1 MRNNGPITTNEVP
14 LPEGTMLVSQT
25 DPGGRITFAN
35 DAFVGVSGF
44 SREELIGAPHNLVR
58 HPHMPQEAFRDL
70 WATVKSGHPWEGLVK
85 NRTKQGDFYWVRAN
99 VTPVVESGELKGFIS
114 IRIRPGRDEVAAAE
128 AAYAA
133 IREQRGRG
141 LHIKAGTLVRSGLAA
156 RWERVTRGIASSF
169 AVNLGVLYA
178 AIAASLVTGAMG
190 VGVEIRA
197 SSLVIFV
204 ALITITTALSMRRI
218 RHALLYLEARFG
230 ALARGDLQQTIDTVS
245 VHELRAICDFLRS
258 LRAKL
263 GYAEQVRAQMER
275 DTKTERVAALRG
287 MAEKVETAA
296 NRTAEDVATTTSS
309 MASNA
314 MGMVEAATSV
324 SAHAGTA
331 ALAAADALSSAQTVS
346 AAAEQLAASIREITN
361 RITMANDVTR
371 GAVDE
376 SQAAERTISQLRT
389 EVTRI
394 GQIAS
399 LIADIAGQ
407 TNLLALNATIEA
419 ARAGD
424 AGRGFAVVA
433 AEVKKLANQTAKAT
447 EDISHQITQIQRATT
462 ETVDAVSRIGGKI
475 VEIDEVS
482 TAIAAA
488 MEEQSAA
495 TQEISRSVGQAA
507 VAAQTVTD
515 VMGGVVQIASE
526 TSDKATRLR
535 GDADGLAESA
545 SRSRHVFVEAVRT
558 SVSEAER
565 RAHPRVPRHEP
576 CELVIAGARHAGRLV
591 NISQGGA
598 RVKVAANCS
607 IGMEAEL
614 RIAAFGLTIPCKLI
628 SNSENEEAG
637 VAFATPIEL
646 PPGLRD
652 SASLAA

>member
-1 MRNNGPITTNEVP
+1 MRDNGPITTTEVP

-25 DPGGRITFAN
+25 DTGGRITFAN

-44 SREELIGAPHNLVR
+44 TRDELIGSPHNLVR

-70 WATVKSGHPWEGLVK
+70 WTTVKSGHPWEGLVK
-85 NRTKQGDFYWVRAN
+85 NRTKLGDFYWVRAN
-99 VTPVVESGELKGFIS
+99 VTPVVEGGELKGFIS
-114 IRIRPGRDEVAAAE
+114 IRIKPGRDEVAAAE

-133 IREQRGRG
+133 IREGRAGG
-141 LHIKAGTLVRSGLAA
+141 LHIKAGTLVRSGLTA
-156 RWERVTRGIASSF
+156 RWERVTHGIASSF

-178 AIAASLVTGAMG
+178 AIAGSLVAGT
-190 VGVEIRA
+190 VGIGIEIRA
-197 SSLVIFV
+197 PFLVAVI
-204 ALITITTALSMRRI
+204 ALVTITTALSMRRI
-218 RHALLYLEARFG
+218 RHALAYLETRFG
-230 ALARGDLQQTIDTVS
+230 ALARGDLQHTIDTVP

-263 GYAEQVRAQMER
+263 AYAEQERAQLER
-275 DTKTERVAALRG
+275 DATVDRVAALQA

-296 NRTAEDVATTTSS
+296 NRTAEDVAATTSS
-309 MASNA
+309 MAANA

-346 AAAEQLAASIREITN
+346 AAAEELAASIREIAN
-361 RITMANDVTR
+361 RITVANDVTR

-376 SQAAERTISQLRT
+376 SHAAERTISQLRT

-526 TSDKATRLR
+526 TNDKATRLR
-535 GDADGLAESA
+535 ADADGLAESA

-565 RAHPRVPRHEP
+565 RAHPREAVDES
-576 CELVIAGARHAGRLV
+576 CELIIAGVRHAGRLV

-598 RVKVAANCS
+598 RVKIAAKCS
-607 IGMEAEL
+607 VGVDGEL
-614 RIAAFGLTIPCKLI
+614 RIAAFGLTIPCKSVSSGDPDEVGL
-628 SNSENEEAG
+628 
-637 VAFATPIEL
+637 AFATPIEL
-646 PPGLRD
+646 PSGLRN
-652 SASLAA
+652 ATPLAA